1 MYIHSSSSIYLRATS
16 FRAYVMVKNCAYLV
30 YPEIAINIPRSRRFS
45 LFYASIK
52 DLTASFDRMVYI
64 IANTNIP
71 FKIYLNFQILIT
83 GNVNYILVQTSV
95 ADLLKYMLMGTT
107 NKIPWLFPDFDS
119 KIQTSL
125 ISNKIPLFPDSDRL
139 KFPWLL
145 PDCGNLELI
154 IHGNLEFIIHVRKRG
169 PWLQYNQSL
178 KLVPFL
184 YGS

>member
-30 YPEIAINIPRSRRFS
+30 YPEIAINIPRSRFS

-52 DLTASFDRMVYI
+52 DLPASFDRMVYI

-71 FKIYLNFQILIT
+71 FQIYLNFQILIT

-125 ISNKIPLFPDSDRL
+125 ICNKIPLFPDSDRL
-139 KFPWLL
+139 KFPWLF
-145 PDCGNLELI
+145 PDCGNPELI

-184 YGS
+184 DGS